1 MLFENRDCQNFYCVL
16 IDYNL
21 AWLIKAAE
29 EERLRREFEA
39 EGRIIPPKEKSEA
52 CDSNV
57 ITPGTPF
64 MDSLAV
70 ALRYYIHL
78 RLNHDPGWRQIKVGT
93 FRVHWLNSM
102 AIIFCSHPVL
112 FLHLRLFCRM
122 QTLQVKGSIKSCH
135 TFACREIFLALIPIL
150 AIVCMDL
157 YVFSTVYDIKM
168 VFIVINCF
176 QCSIFDTVEIEQD
189 ADLIM
194 LALATHEIHF
204 SILREVIFLSLP
216 V

>member
-1 MLFENRDCQNFYCVL
+1 M
-16 IDYNL
+16 
-21 AWLIKAAE
+21 IKVAK
-29 EERLRREFEA
+29 EERLCREFEA

-135 TFACREIFLALIPIL
+135 TFACKEIFVALIPIL
-150 AIVCMDL
+150 FIVCMNL
-157 YVFSTVYDIKM
+157 YVFSSVYEIKM

-176 QCSIFDTVEIEQD
+176 
-189 ADLIM
+189 
-194 LALATHEIHF
+194 
-204 SILREVIFLSLP
+204 
-216 V
+216 